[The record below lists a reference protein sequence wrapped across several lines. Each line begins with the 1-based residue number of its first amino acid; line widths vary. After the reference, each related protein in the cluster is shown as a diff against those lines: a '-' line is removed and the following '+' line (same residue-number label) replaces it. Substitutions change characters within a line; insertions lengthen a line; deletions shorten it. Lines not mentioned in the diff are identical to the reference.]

1 MKVLGIFVFILILSS
16 ALSVLM
22 DVLLGFSLSHSI
34 THLFNPFRVIEA
46 GEYVMIVFVFL
57 LTIGQQIMI
66 IKKNKAKKNG
76 SS

>member
-22 DVLLGFSLSHSI
+22 DVLLGFKLSHSI
-34 THLFNPFRVIEA
+34 THLFSPFWVIET
-46 GEYVMIVFVFL
+46 GEYVMLVCLFL
-57 LTIGQQIMI
+57 LTIGQQIII